1 MTRRHVRFSGLA
13 GIALAMVS
21 VPTDA
26 LQDAPTTGE
35 DAGIAQTIARHDL
48 NGTIVIASMSSNQR
62 FIHNGLRAAREFSP
76 ASTFKILN
84 TLIALEEGVANNKDE
99 LFIWDGRQYSI
110 EAWNRNH
117 SLRSAFRVSC
127 VWCYQS
133 LARKIG
139 VEQYKNYLTLS
150 EYGNL
155 DSSLK
160 VTEFWLD
167 GSLSI
172 SAVEQVDFMKRVVSR
187 EPPFTDPA
195 YETLRSIMH
204 METTD
209 TYSLYFKTG
218 WTGSQS
224 SPPIGWIVGYVEA
237 RNDRWVFA
245 LNIDAENVSKMSLL
259 PGVIKDILRRKG
271 IV

>member
-1 MTRRHVRFSGLA
+1 MTSRHARFIGLA
-13 GIALAMVS
+13 GFALAMVS

-26 LQDAPTTGE
+26 LQDALAPGE
-35 DAGIAQTIARHDL
+35 DAGIAQIFAQHDL
-48 NGTIVIASMSSNQR
+48 NGTIVIASTSSNQR
-62 FIHNGLRAAREFSP
+62 FIHNDPRATREFSP

-99 LFIWDGRQYSI
+99 MFIWDGAQHSI
-110 EAWNRNH
+110 KVWNRNH

-139 VEQYKNYLTLS
+139 VEQYRNYLTLS

-172 SAVEQVDFMKRVVSR
+172 SAVEQVDFMTRVVNR
-187 EPPFTDPA
+187 ELPFTGPTYDA
-195 YETLRSIMH
+195 LHSMML
-204 METTD
+204 METT
-209 TYSLYFKTG
+209 TSHNLHLKTG

-224 SPPIGWIVGYVEA
+224 SPPVGWIVGYVQT
-237 RNDRWVFA
+237 RDDSWVFA
-245 LNIDAENVSKMSLL
+245 LNVDVEKVSKMSLL
-259 PGVIKDILRRKG
+259 PGVIKDIFRKKG

>member
-21 VPTDA
+21 VSTDA

-35 DAGIAQTIARHDL
+35 DTGIAQTIARHDL

-62 FIHNGLRAAREFSP
+62 FIHNGLRAARKFSP

-99 LFIWDGRQYSI
+99 LFIWDGRQYSV

-139 VEQYKNYLTLS
+139 VEQYRNYLTLS

-172 SAVEQVDFMKRVVSR
+172 SAVGQVDFMKRVVNR
-187 EPPFTDPA
+187 ELPFADPA
-195 YETLRSIMH
+195 YETLRSIML
-204 METTD
+204 MEATA
-209 TYSLYFKTG
+209 SHNLHFKTG

-224 SPPIGWIVGYVEA
+224 SPPIGWIVGYVVT
-237 RNDRWVFA
+237 RDDSWVFA

-259 PGVIKDILRRKG
+259 PGVIKDILRKKG

>member
-1 MTRRHVRFSGLA
+1 MTRCHARFSGLA

-35 DAGIAQTIARHDL
+35 DAGIAQIFARHDL

-62 FIHNGLRAAREFSP
+62 FIHNGLRAARKFSP

-110 EAWNRNH
+110 ETWNRNH

-133 LARKIG
+133 LAQKLS
-139 VEQYKNYLTLS
+139 VEQYRNYLTLS

-155 DSSLK
+155 DSRFK

-172 SAVEQVDFMKRVVSR
+172 SAVEQVDFMKRVLNR
-187 EPPFTDPA
+187 ELPFTDPA
-195 YETLRSIMH
+195 YETLRSIML
-204 METTD
+204 MEATTN
-209 TYSLYFKTG
+209 YNLHFKTG

-224 SPPIGWIVGYVEA
+224 SPPIGWIVGYVET
-237 RNDRWVFA
+237 RNDHWVFA
-245 LNIDAENVSKMSLL
+245 LNIDAEDVSRMSLL
-259 PGVIKDILRRKG
+259 PAIIKDILRMKG